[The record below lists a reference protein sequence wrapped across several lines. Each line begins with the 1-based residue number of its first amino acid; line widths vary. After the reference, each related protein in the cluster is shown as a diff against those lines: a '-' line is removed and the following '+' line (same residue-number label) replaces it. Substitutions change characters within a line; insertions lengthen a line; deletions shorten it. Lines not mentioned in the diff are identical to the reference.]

1 MNEFKV
7 GLLAIA
13 TLAAIVFMSFKI
25 TSNQSGFGQYVT
37 YRTIVKDASG
47 IFPKTPI
54 KVAGISAG
62 RITGIE
68 LQGNTALIT
77 FEILKQIQVT
87 KNSKLRIKSVGFLGD
102 KYIEIYVGDSP
113 EVLAKYDFI
122 DSEEAAGIET
132 LVKDASEVLT
142 DVKVIVKSLKDSIAP
157 EGQVSPVK
165 KILADV
171 SALVENTKV
180 ATESLKRVMT
190 GNEEKLNALVENL
203 ESFSYELAYQVDKT
217 NPDSAM
223 ADIKEVLANTKKIT
237 ADLNS
242 IVADVKRGKGTMGK
256 LLVEDE
262 IADQV
267 KDTLSS
273 VQKIV
278 GKADAIRTELSV
290 FTGANTEGGGESEV
304 ALRIFPSPERFYHL
318 GLTTSEIGP
327 NTETITET
335 TTNGTTTTTNK
346 KERDLDTFRFN
357 VQIGRRIQDFGFRG
371 GLIESTGGLAADYY
385 LQNLGT
391 KFSLE
396 AFDYEKDKGA
406 NIRFITELQLWNVL
420 YGRFSGN
427 DLTRKE
433 RSATIQA
440 GLRFNDEDLKG
451 LMGFFF

>member
-7 GLLAIA
+7 GILAIA
-13 TLAAIVFMSFKI
+13 TIAAIVFMSFKI
-25 TSNQSGFGQYVT
+25 TSNQSGFGSYVT
-37 YRTIVKDASG
+37 YRTLIKDASG

-54 KVAGISAG
+54 KVAGIAAG
-62 RITGIE
+62 RITKIE

-77 FEILKQIQVT
+77 FEILKQITVT

-102 KYIEIYVGDSP
+102 KYLEIFVGDSS
-113 EVLAKYDFI
+113 EMLAKNDFI
-122 DSEEAAGIET
+122 DSEEAAGMET
-132 LVKDASEVLT
+132 LIKDASEVLS
-142 DVKVIVKSLKDSIAP
+142 DVKVIVKSLKDTIAP
-157 EGQVSPVK
+157 EGQAAPIK

-171 SALVENTKV
+171 AELVANTKE
-180 ATESLKRVMT
+180 ATLTLKRVMN

-203 ESFSYELAYQVDKT
+203 ESFSYELAYQVDKG

-237 ADLNS
+237 ADLNA
-242 IVADVKRGKGTMGK
+242 IVADVKLGKGTVGK

-273 VQKIV
+273 VQKLV

-290 FTGANTEGGGESEV
+290 FTGANTDGGAESEV
-304 ALRIFPSPERFYHL
+304 ALRIFPSPERYYHL
-318 GLTTSEIGP
+318 GVVTSELGP
-327 NTETITET
+327 NTETITERT
-335 TTNGTTTTTNK
+335 VNGTTTIENK
-346 KERDLDTFRFN
+346 KERDRDTFRFN
-357 VQIGRRIQDFGFRG
+357 VQIGRRVQDWGFRG
-371 GLIESTGGLAADYY
+371 GLIESTGGLAVDYY
-385 LQNLGT
+385 WQDIGT

-396 AFDYEKDKGA
+396 GFDYDKDQGP
-406 NIRFITELQLWNVL
+406 NIRFITDMQIWNIL
-420 YGRFSGN
+420 YGRASANRIGTK
-427 DLTRKE
+427 D
-433 RSATIQA
+433 RSATVQA